1 MSNVLSEEKR
11 QQVIALGRL
20 GWSLRRIQAETHI
33 RRETAAGY
41 LRAAGIPVR
50 PAGGWGRLP
59 PAKPAIE
66 VITGSGAELNTLTVS
81 NRQRPRATCV
91 STCEPYREFIE
102 LGLSRGR
109 NVMAIW
115 QERVDN
121 HGFTASYQSVRRF
134 VSKLRTTTAEP
145 RVIIETEPGDEA
157 QVDYGSGPLVR
168 DPQTGKYRRTR
179 LFVLTLGYSRK
190 CVRLLTFRSNARV
203 WAELH
208 EKAFLRLGGATRVV
222 VLDNLREGVLAPDTY
237 DPSLNPLY
245 RDVLRHYGCV
255 ALPCR
260 VRDPDR
266 KGKVES
272 GVGHAKK
279 TPLKGLRFESL
290 AEAQAISTAGK
301 SAGPI
306 RAFTAQRSGKRP
318 PCLAKS
324 GRLCWRCHL
333 SLSATTNTANAQYIW
348 TVVSKW
354 KRLITALR
362 LAGSA
367 AACRSSGTPHMCGS
381 SIHGPGSCCVN
392 IYVNSAG
399 VIASR
404 MQTGHVAPRC
414 QPNNC
419 CAAPSRPGSTL
430 GRCAEPSIRLKVRL
444 ASAAFWDNRRACG
457 QGCIRWAIART

>member
-1 MSNVLSEEKR
+1 MDAGIPCVNVSNVLSEEKR

-179 LFVLTLGYSRK
+179 LFVLTLG
-190 CVRLLTFRSNARV
+190 
-203 WAELH
+203 
-208 EKAFLRLGGATRVV
+208 
-222 VLDNLREGVLAPDTY
+222 
-237 DPSLNPLY
+237 
-245 RDVLRHYGCV
+245 
-255 ALPCR
+255 
-260 VRDPDR
+260 
-266 KGKVES
+266 
-272 GVGHAKK
+272 
-279 TPLKGLRFESL
+279 
-290 AEAQAISTAGK
+290 
-301 SAGPI
+301 
-306 RAFTAQRSGKRP
+306 
-318 PCLAKS
+318 
-324 GRLCWRCHL
+324 
-333 SLSATTNTANAQYIW
+333 
-348 TVVSKW
+348 
-354 KRLITALR
+354 
-362 LAGSA
+362 
-367 AACRSSGTPHMCGS
+367 
-381 SIHGPGSCCVN
+381 
-392 IYVNSAG
+392 
-399 VIASR
+399 
-404 MQTGHVAPRC
+404 
-414 QPNNC
+414 
-419 CAAPSRPGSTL
+419 
-430 GRCAEPSIRLKVRL
+430 
-444 ASAAFWDNRRACG
+444 
-457 QGCIRWAIART
+457 